1 MSEPK
6 LISPMLDD
14 FAMGGPI
21 SDHDGVRCCPA
32 MRNDSSERYIVKI
45 ISVPAS
51 STKLEALLLTG
62 AYSSKESAVAY
73 FKDLADD
80 ILEEKTI
87 LDHLAQMEGFV
98 GYEDCQIVPMDDDSG
113 YDVYLLAKYRRSLER
128 QFSREPMT
136 HLGAVNLGLDLCAAL
151 AVARRAG
158 YLCVDIKPGNIFLTG
173 DKEYRIGDL
182 GFIKLSSIKYASL
195 PDKYR
200 SVYTAPE
207 VDDAFAAISMGLDI
221 YAVGLILYQAYNN
234 GVLPFSGNSK
244 PEGKLDPPAYADYEM
259 AEIILKACDPDPA
272 LRWEDPVQMGQ
283 ALVNYMQRNGAND
296 VPIAPPKAVV
306 EETQPEE
313 APKKAKRYT
322 SEEIENLAF
331 LDDIEDETLPDEQDA
346 NVNYDEV
353 TDEVSQIL
361 GQADALAAHPVPD
374 PVVAPEAI
382 NVTLPETAEPSE
394 SDEPADESPQSD
406 SAAETADG
414 DADDDSDDV
423 DEDDEDEDEDDD
435 DDDFVF
441 TRKKKNKEKKKSHW
455 LRNTLIILLIAA
467 LLAGGYCFYRF
478 YYLQPI
484 ENLTLEGSED
494 YLKVYVETD
503 ADESLLS
510 VICTDATSK
519 KIPAPVVDGV
529 AVFTG
534 LSPDTAYTVELEI
547 SGFHKLTGPTSKSYS
562 TPVQTNIVQFNAI
575 TGAESGS
582 VILGFTVEGP
592 DSEQWNVYYAA
603 NGGEERMTAFPGHMV
618 TLTGLTSGEEYTFRL
633 EPVSELYIAGGNE
646 LVYTPSDPVYAED
659 VEILFCADGKLG
671 LKWATPEGKDVTGWT
686 VRCYNEAEGYNQSI
700 NTTETTATFE
710 NLDDSAAYNIEIIAN
725 GMSLG
730 QPITVPENSLTASNF
745 QADTSDPEKLIF
757 TWYLNREFP
766 ADGLILTYTVDGVE
780 APSKIT
786 CTENSAE
793 VLIVPEGT
801 YEVTLTDV
809 SGSAVFGG
817 PFTYTAGKAPEFTRY
832 SMDDRSFS
840 FRMCKTPSKAD
851 WDHSDLT
858 SSDYTNTF
866 SANDKASL
874 VGFLSGQYY
883 MSDTVIHA
891 VYVAYNDAGEL
902 VCFSTNSETWR
913 KMIYKNY
920 SELDIPTLPTEPGKY
935 TLNIYFNGAYAGQQK
950 FTISG

>member
-6 LISPMLDD
+6 LISPMLDN

-73 FKDLADD
+73 FKDLANG

-234 GVLPFSGNSK
+234 GALPFSGANK
-244 PEGKLDPPAYADYEM
+244 PEGKFDPPAYADYEM

-272 LRWEDPVQMGQ
+272 QRWEDPVQMGQ
-283 ALVNYMQRNGAND
+283 ALVSYMQRNGAND
-296 VPIAPPKAVV
+296 VPIAPPKATVN
-306 EETQPEE
+306 EAQSEE
-313 APKKAKRYT
+313 APKQSKKY
-322 SEEIENLAF
+322 SDEEIENLAF
-331 LDDIEDETLPDEQDA
+331 LDDIEDETLPDELDA
-346 NVNYDEV
+346 GVNYDEV
-353 TDEVSQIL
+353 TDEVSRIL

-374 PVVAPEAI
+374 PVVAPEATA
-382 NVTLPETAEPSE
+382 VVLPEDATKIDETPDEDAETGE
-394 SDEPADESPQSD
+394 
-406 SAAETADG
+406 AAESTTSVDSSENE
-414 DADDDSDDV
+414 DDF
-423 DEDDEDEDEDDD
+423 DDEDEDEED
-435 DDDFVF
+435 DDDFVLI
-441 TRKKKNKEKKKSHW
+441 RKKKNKEKKKSHW

-494 YLKVYVETD
+494 YLKVIVETD

-519 KIPAPVVDGV
+519 RIPAPVVDGV

-534 LSPDTAYTVELEI
+534 LTPDTAYTVELEI

-575 TGAESGS
+575 TGAEAGS

-618 TLTGLTSGEEYTFRL
+618 TLTGLTAGEEYTFRL
-633 EPVSELYIAGGNE
+633 EPVSDLYIASGNE

-659 VEILFCADGKLG
+659 IEILFCADGKLG
-671 LKWATPEGKDVTGWT
+671 LSWSTPADKNVSGWT
-686 VRCYNEAEGYNQSI
+686 VRCYNEAEDYNEII
-700 NTTETTATFE
+700 NTTENTATFE

-730 QPITVPENSLTASNF
+730 QPATVPENSLTASNF
-745 QADTSDPEKLIF
+745 QADTTDAEKLVF
-757 TWYLNREFP
+757 KWDLNRDFP
-766 ADGLILTYTVDGVE
+766 ADGLILTYAVDGVE
-780 APSKIT
+780 APSKII

-809 SGSAVFGG
+809 SGNAVFGG

-832 SMDDRSFS
+832 SIDDKSFS
-840 FRMCKTPSKAD
+840 FKMCKTPSKAD
-851 WDHSDLT
+851 WTHSDLT

-866 SANDKASL
+866 GANGKASL
-874 VGFLSGQYY
+874 VGFLPGQYY

-891 VYVAYNDAGEL
+891 VYAVYNDAGEL

-913 KMIYKNY
+913 KMIFKNY
-920 SELDIPTLPTEPGKY
+920 CELDIPTLPTDPGKY

-950 FTISG
+950 FSISG